1 MILYHGSNMRV
12 TQIDLS
18 KSRPAKDFG
27 RAFYLSSEKEQAI
40 EMARFKVETF
50 GGEITLNE
58 FELDEVEINDLKCLR
73 FDEYNE
79 AWARFILANRATEDK
94 IHDYDIDFET
104 FLKRIQY
111 PEGITFQ
118 WAFCTET
125 AIKTLKSI

>member
-118 WAFCTET
+118 WAFCTER

>member
-1 MILYHGSNMRV
+1 MRLYHGSNMRV

-58 FELDEVEINDLKCLR
+58 FALDEAEINDLKCLR

-94 IHDYDIDFET
+94 IHDCDIDFET

>member
-58 FELDEVEINDLKCLR
+58 FALDEAEINDLKCLR

-118 WAFCTET
+118 WAFCTEM

>member
-1 MILYHGSNMRV
+1 MRLYHGSNMRV

-50 GGEITLNE
+50 GGQITLNE
-58 FELDEVEINDLKCLR
+58 FALDEAEINDLKCLR

-118 WAFCTET
+118 WAFCTER

>member
-58 FELDEVEINDLKCLR
+58 FALDEAEINDLKCLR

-111 PEGITFQ
+111 LEGITFQ
-118 WAFCTET
+118 WAFCTER

>member
-58 FELDEVEINDLKCLR
+58 FALDEAEINDLKCLR

-118 WAFCTET
+118 WAFCTER

>member
-58 FELDEVEINDLKCLR
+58 FALDEAEINDLKCLR

-125 AIKTLKSI
+125 AIQTLRSI

>member
-1 MILYHGSNMRV
+1 MRLYHGSNMRV

>member
-58 FELDEVEINDLKCLR
+58 FELDEAEINDLKCLR

-118 WAFCTET
+118 WAFCTEM

>member
-27 RAFYLSSEKEQAI
+27 RAFYLSSEKERAI

-58 FELDEVEINDLKCLR
+58 FALDEAEINDLKCLR

>member
-27 RAFYLSSEKEQAI
+27 RAFYLSSGKEQAI

-58 FELDEVEINDLKCLR
+58 FALDEAEINDLKCLR

-111 PEGITFQ
+111 
-118 WAFCTET
+118 
-125 AIKTLKSI
+125 LKVLHSNGLSARKRP